1 MTGARRAVRGSRGGA
16 VRRALALAG
25 TTAVF
30 AGAIGASSAVAA
42 EPWGF
47 EQVTPVN
54 KGGGAIS
61 YVDTFRT
68 SADGNTFLYTT
79 NSEFAE
85 LPSEGQPAYMRYIGR
100 RGPDAW
106 NNRSL
111 DPPYDAGAGSGAAFN
126 IMGVTRSSFGLGH
139 VIMGSTLALT
149 PGAVEGGGN
158 AYLRD
163 TSTGEYTLLAASD
176 KRILSQLFTTNYGAA
191 NSQWV
196 APDGSAAIFNSPVAL
211 VPGAPENAEDSTKGG
226 AAYAWTAENGLEAL
240 TVMPASEGGAILPVG
255 YWGAGTETGPRESTP
270 RHNGLDHF
278 YFTPMIENPFGRDTG
293 GAYERTNGVTY
304 PISYSRVTNDQSDV
318 KQANVIATS
327 DNGEYML
334 FQTKNNTPLTAD
346 TPPGEEVGEG
356 EVWLGPATFL
366 YRYTQ
371 SDKSIEYVGTVNG
384 YSGAFQMT
392 QDGQTVGFQSNAKL
406 TDDAIVGEP
415 NLYLWRNGELQLI
428 ATPEATST
436 GAQTPSGMR
445 VLSESGRYVVFT
457 DNSARLA
464 DRFDQ
469 ENLSEKCPAPFST
482 EPGPCDQV
490 FLFDADATGEKLSCA
505 SCRPD
510 GAAPNGHSGDPLTGN
525 SPFAR
530 MDEHQ
535 MQMAGDDGT
544 AFFTTKD
551 GLLPEDTN
559 ELEDAYA
566 YKDGDLRLLSRAR
579 MGMASRFLDA
589 TYDGKTVF
597 IATND
602 PIVQTDNDRVYDIY
616 MTREGAGY
624 PYSPVVPIP
633 PCDGLEACRG
643 ASPAPPASAPSG
655 SAYFHGRPDP
665 STAPGV
671 VKLAK
676 VATRG
681 PVATLSVKVSGK
693 GKLTASGGGLKKAT
707 KATKKAAVYKLAVK
721 LGPKAQ
727 KALRRNGSLKKK
739 VKVTFKPT
747 EGRASSAARTLTFKA
762 PATGKGGS

>member
-1 MTGARRAVRGSRGGA
+1 MTGARRAGRGSRGGA

-30 AGAIGASSAVAA
+30 AGAIGASSALAA

-68 SADGNTFLYTT
+68 SADGNTFLYST

-106 NNRSL
+106 SNRSL

-126 IMGVTRSSFGLGH
+126 IMGVTRSSFGLDH
-139 VIMGSTLALT
+139 VLMASTTALT
-149 PGAVEGGGN
+149 PGAIEGGGN
-158 AYLRD
+158 VYLRD
-163 TSTGEYTLLAASD
+163 TRTGEYTLIAAHENS
-176 KRILSQLFTTNYGAA
+176 ILSLLFTTNYGAA

-211 VPGAPENAEDSTKGG
+211 VPGAPENGADSTKGG
-226 AAYAWTAENGLEAL
+226 AAYAWTAEDGLEAL
-240 TVMPASEGGAILPVG
+240 SVLPASEGGAIMPMSS
-255 YWGAGTETGPRESTP
+255 WGAGTETGARESTP

-278 YFTPMIENPFGRDTG
+278 YFGSLIETQFGREIG
-293 GAYERTNGVTY
+293 GIYERTAGVTY
-304 PISYSRVTNDQSDV
+304 PISYSRVTNDQSDLKKAYV
-318 KQANVIATS
+318 RSIS

-334 FQTKNNTPLTAD
+334 FQTAENTPLTSD
-346 TPPGEEVGEG
+346 TPVPGGESFG
-356 EVWLGPATFL
+356 VVTYL

-371 SDKSIEYVGTVNG
+371 ADKSIEYVATVMG
-384 YSGAFQMT
+384 YSPAFQMT

-406 TDDAIVGEP
+406 TDDAIEGEP
-415 NLYLWRNGELQLI
+415 NLYLWRDGELQLI
-428 ATPEATST
+428 ATPEASST
-436 GAQTPSGMR
+436 GGSSATGMR
-445 VLSESGRYVVFT
+445 VLSENGRYVVFT

-469 ENLSEKCPAPFST
+469 ENLSEKCPAPFSSS
-482 EPGPCDQV
+482 PGACDQV
-490 FLFDADATGEKLSCA
+490 FLFDADATGEQLHCI

-535 MQMAGDDGT
+535 MQTAADDGT

-551 GLLPEDTN
+551 GLLEEDTN

-566 YKDGDLRLLSRAR
+566 YKDGELRLLSRAR

-602 PIVQTDNDRVYDIY
+602 PIVQSDNDRVYDVY

-624 PYSPVVPIP
+624 PFNPVVPIP

-643 ASPAPPASAPSG
+643 ASPAAPGSAPSG
-655 SAYFHGRPDP
+655 SEFFHGRSDP
-665 STAPGV
+665 STAPGAL
-671 VKLAK
+671 KLSRA
-676 VATRG
+676 ATSG
-681 PVATLSVKVSGK
+681 PVATLRVRVSGK
-693 GKLTASGGGLKKAT
+693 GTLTASGNGLKKAT
-707 KATKKAAVYKLAVK
+707 RKTGKAAVFKLRVQ
-721 LGPKAQ
+721 LDGKAQ
-727 KALRRNGSLKKK
+727 KALGRKGRLKKK
-739 VKVTFKPT
+739 VKVTFKPS
-747 EGRASSAARTLTFKA
+747 EGRASSTTRTLTFKA
-762 PATGKGGS
+762 PATGKGGK